1 MKFLLNL
8 EKWLFFYA
16 FRAAELMTRTGP
28 VVTLE
33 VAKQGAI
40 YNGLSDLLSKPS
52 PIIQRG
58 RKHAFWLWIFFLKI
72 CM

>member
-1 MKFLLNL
+1 
-8 EKWLFFYA
+8 
-16 FRAAELMTRTGP
+16 MTRTGP

-58 RKHAFWLWIFFLKI
+58 RKNAF
-72 CM
+72 